1 MRAEYRLNFQFEM
14 KKIVTVFVSP
24 LHSLVADGVPWR
36 KLIDKYLKGKE
47 RKKFG
52 GFFVLIFD
60 LIQFSI
66 NIAE

>member
-24 LHSLVADGVPWR
+24 FHLLVADGVPWR

-47 RKKFG
+47 REKFG